1 MKMKFSEKA
10 LVKHLHEN
18 HGADYTRAQFRRPRN
33 GDPLILLYRP
43 GEAVPDI
50 LDVTTPL
57 ALAQDMG
64 FRSGSLSASG
74 AFVVA

>member
-1 MKMKFSEKA
+1 MKFTEKT
-10 LVKHLHEN
+10 LIKHLNEN
-18 HGADYTRAQFRRPRN
+18 YGADYTRAQFRRPRN

-43 GEAVPDI
+43 GAAIPEI
-50 LDVTTPL
+50 LDVATPL

-74 AFVVA
+74 AFIVA